1 MWAIVPFKGV
11 PSGKSRLAE
20 HLSVADRATCA
31 FAMLRDVLTALSN
44 APLLDGIV
52 LSSPMPELPDL
63 SEFNNLTVYQDH
75 AQSLAEAVTE
85 ASDFAKRELGATS
98 TFIVPADIPMI
109 QSADVEQAVSVHDQ
123 ATIIPDANDI
133 GTNGLLCTPPNAFK
147 YVFDGRSFR
156 PHMKAAQE
164 AGLNPQALRVSNF
177 ALDVDTIEDLRKV
190 ATLTPNS
197 HTARSFGELQ
207 GSRSKREAVS

>member
-20 HLSVADRATCA
+20 HLSVDDRATCA

-44 APLLDGIV
+44 APSLDGII

-85 ASDFAKRELGATS
+85 ASDFAKRELSASS

-109 QSADVEQAVSVHDQ
+109 QSADVEKAISAHDR
-123 ATIIPDANDI
+123 ATIIPDANDV
-133 GTNGLLCTPPNAFK
+133 GTNGLLCTPPNAFR

-156 PHMKAAQE
+156 PHMRAAQE
-164 AGLNPQALRVSNF
+164 AGLNPQPLRVANF
-177 ALDVDTIEDLRKV
+177 ALDVDTIADLKKV
-190 ATLTPNS
+190 VALAPNS
-197 HTARSFGELQ
+197 HTARSLIEFQ
-207 GSRSKREAVS
+207 GFESKHQPIS